1 MTATTTGA
9 LRVLAPHDLPQLWS
23 LLDRDPVSHCF
34 VGSRLHAS
42 GMDSWRLGGEVW
54 GWEESGRLVSALY
67 LGANLV
73 PVETTG
79 QARAAF
85 ADRARRI
92 GRRCSSIVGP
102 AADVQPLWALLGS
115 AWGPAREVREHQ
127 PLLVM
132 DGDPL
137 VPADP
142 QVRVLHLT
150 DLDLLMPAAVAMFT
164 EEVGVSPLA
173 GGGAEAY
180 RNRVA
185 DTVRRGRAFGRI
197 EDGRVVFKAE
207 VGAVGPGGVPG
218 AGRVGGARAARSG
231 ARRCRHGRGRA
242 ARVPARAAGQPVRQ
256 RLQHPGARRVH
267 EGRLP
272 RGRQLRHRPVL
283 TRGPHVTP
291 RVVGPVWEAQPRH
304 TGAVTS

>member
-207 VGAVGPGGVPG
+207 VGAVAPG
-218 AGRVGGARAARSG
+218 ACQVQGVWVAPERRGQGLAAAG
-231 ARRCRHGRGRA
+231 MA
-242 ARVPARAAGQPVRQ
+242 AVVQHAYRLAPLVSLYVNDFNTPARAAYT
-256 RLQHPGARRVH
+256 RVGFR
-267 EGRLP
+267 EVGSFAT
-272 RGRQLRHRPVL
+272 VL
-283 TRGPHVTP
+283 F
-291 RVVGPVWEAQPRH
+291 
-304 TGAVTS
+304 